1 MSLSFQN
8 KEAELSYA
16 YLHAVSAKAGMSCKI
31 GDRHDDGHGVDAE
44 VNFRGITSHPYIT
57 QVQLNVQLKA
67 TTAPSGRN
75 LNYATYYFKELS
87 GYDKLRAEDSFIYKI
102 LVVLFL
108 PRDTELWLTCT
119 SDELILKK
127 AAYWTCLYG
136 AEASDNDTG
145 QTIYI
150 PRSQL
155 LTPEELI
162 RLANLAVSKAV
173 PKYQRPTG

>member
-16 YLHAVSAKAGMSCKI
+16 YLHAIAGKAGMSCKI

-44 VNFRGITSHPYIT
+44 VNFRGITTHPYIT

-67 TTAPSGRN
+67 TVASPGN
-75 LNYATYYFKELS
+75 NPDYASYYFDGVS
-87 GYDKLRAEDSFIYKI
+87 RYDKLRTEDSCIYKI
-102 LVVLFL
+102 LLVLFL
-108 PRDTELWLTCT
+108 PSDPTSWLTCT
-119 SDELILKK
+119 SDELILKR

-136 AEASDNDTG
+136 AEATKNDTG
-145 QTIYI
+145 QTIYL
-150 PRSQL
+150 PKSQL
-155 LTPEELI
+155 MTPEELV
-162 RLANLAVSKAV
+162 RLANLAVNKTV